1 MFRTLTNQGESRQMK
16 HIKEIAIVL
25 VLVIAGVAFSQQ
37 AQDESKKPAAHS
49 DKKSE
54 CCAKM
59 KTKAGGKMACCSS
72 DSTCTK
78 EGKSTSGKQ

>member
-1 MFRTLTNQGESRQMK
+1 MK
-16 HIKEIAIVL
+16 HIKEITVML

-37 AQDESKKPAAHS
+37 AQDDSKKPAS
-49 DKKSE
+49 PSYKKSE
-54 CCAKM
+54 CCSKM
-59 KTKAGGKMACCSS
+59 KTKAGGKMACCPS

>member
-1 MFRTLTNQGESRQMK
+1 MK
-16 HIKEIAIVL
+16 HIREVAVVL

-37 AQDESKKPAAHS
+37 AQDESKKPAARS

-54 CCAKM
+54 CCSKM
-59 KTKAGGKMACCSS
+59 KTKAGGKMAGCSS

-78 EGKSTSGKQ
+78 EGKSTGVKQ